1 MDCKTFQDECIEL
14 VLAESQPADR
24 AALLAHADACPAC
37 AGYLAELQETVRTLR
52 PSHSAAAGHHFK
64 ERVMNRILAMESEA
78 KKPTAPRRW
87 MAWKP
92 ALAAMVVIGCAA
104 LVGLVFR
111 NGGNRA
117 FALEPVVEATRTV
130 RFIHMK
136 FYAETG
142 SDYAEMWAQFD
153 PQGQIVHLRYDM
165 PTVDEDGPRVV
176 NWQAEKAEV
185 WLKGKNTLVVV
196 REASVLNTMRLKL
209 DDFDPRRLVEKLCR
223 DEAAGRAIV
232 TREAAAPPGE
242 VRLSAMWKTAPER
255 REVYFIDTAARL
267 VTRIDKY
274 ENRNGK
280 ESLEAKVHYLDYNNP
295 EVAAAFKVA
304 LPTDVVRID
313 QVGQEVG
320 LSRGNMSEDHVVVA
334 VVRGFWDA
342 VMAGDYDR
350 AGRLADGVPGELLKK
365 NMESGGRKYVRIVS
379 IGEPRPHHLPAPGIY
394 EVPCEI
400 EVEKDGKKR
409 VETFAPGVRP
419 VYNQP
424 DRWTIFGGI

>member
-52 PSHSAAAGHHFK
+52 PSHSVAAGDHFK

-255 REVYFIDTAARL
+255 QAEVDISPDLDAQGDGRL
-267 VTRIDKY
+267 LWVVLYNLIENAWKYTSRQPVTRI
-274 ENRNGK
+274 
-280 ESLEAKVHYLDYNNP
+280 A
-295 EVAAAFKVA
+295 
-304 LPTDVVRID
+304 I
-313 QVGQEVG
+313 
-320 LSRGNMSEDHVVVA
+320 
-334 VVRGFWDA
+334 
-342 VMAGDYDR
+342 
-350 AGRLADGVPGELLKK
+350 GRLASGTVKGEDWQERESMPAAGVIFFVRDNGVGFDMAHAGKLFTPFQRLHSASEFPGTGIGLATVQRAVRRH
-365 NMESGGRKYVRIVS
+365 GGRVWVKSAVDKGTTVYFTLGLSAVS
-379 IGEPRPHHLPAPGIY
+379 RNPIGVAG
-394 EVPCEI
+394 
-400 EVEKDGKKR
+400 
-409 VETFAPGVRP
+409 A
-419 VYNQP
+419 
-424 DRWTIFGGI
+424 